1 MEKIIWLI
9 LGISCET
16 LYLFNKNTTIPR
28 YSITRLEVLYPDLE
42 SAFPRNRIRRG
53 FKGSRHKTFLADMME
68 SGTPLHHINILD
80 HFVRRYNQKDS
91 NTRSIL
97 IFFVTFSF

>member
-42 SAFPRNRIRRG
+42 SALHG
-53 FKGSRHKTFLADMME
+53 TE
-68 SGTPLHHINILD
+68 SGEALRVAVKKH
-80 HFVRRYNQKDS
+80 S
-91 NTRSIL
+91 
-97 IFFVTFSF
+97 